1 MTHCVSLQAEVEFKQ
16 NDRAVVNML
25 TVVNMC
31 VKAVQERWQKYDD
44 LFESVSGTVSL
55 KFSSYMH
62 RRGHMVRVQGV
73 SVCEAGAHGDSDAV
87 GDQGATMQQCVC
99 PSVLWC
105 PAL

>member
-1 MTHCVSLQAEVEFKQ
+1 MELKQ

-44 LFESVSGTVSL
+44 LFASVSDTVSL

-62 RRGHMVRVQGV
+62 RRGHMVRVPLWAV
-73 SVCEAGAHGDSDAV
+73 AAGGSTRLGLA
-87 GDQGATMQQCVC
+87 
-99 PSVLWC
+99 
-105 PAL
+105 